1 MRGAFP
7 KAALTDFTRPVGNPM
22 SAAIAGERPPG
33 GSSRLLSL
41 DAFRGATIAGM
52 ILVNNPGSWAHVYW
66 PLRHAEWHGWTPTD
80 WVFPFFLFIVGVSVT
95 LALSRR
101 AEQGGP
107 QRDLYLKI
115 ARRTLVIYALGLLL
129 AGFPFFDFS
138 NIRVT
143 GVLNRI
149 AVCYFFAAVIF
160 LKTDWKKQLLIT
172 AALLAGYWALVAL
185 VPAPGYAAGD
195 LSKEGSV
202 VSFVDRKLLG
212 NHIWK
217 GGGRVYDPEGILSTL
232 PAIATTLCGVLAG
245 HWMRRT
251 RDDYEKTSGMFAAGV
266 MCVMLGWAWNSWL
279 PINKPLWTSSYVLF
293 TAGWALLLL
302 ALCHWLIDI
311 KGFRRWSLPFVVF
324 GVNALAVFV
333 LTGLV
338 ARAMTLREWWN
349 LPRPDGTR
357 GATLQAYIYQHL
369 FASWLAPA
377 NASLAYA
384 VCFVLVWL
392 GLMALLY
399 RKKIFI
405 KV

>member
-1 MRGAFP
+1 MGVTTEVNTGEGGA
-7 KAALTDFTRPVGNPM
+7 
-22 SAAIAGERPPG
+22 
-33 GSSRLLSL
+33 SRLVSL

-52 ILVNNPGSWAHVYW
+52 ILVNNPGSWSHIYW

-80 WVFPFFLFIVGVSVT
+80 WVFPFFLFIVGVSIT

-101 AEQGGP
+101 AERGGP

-115 ARRTLVIYALGLLL
+115 ARRTLIIFALGLLL
-129 AGFPFFDFS
+129 AGFPFF
-138 NIRVT
+138 NLATIRVT

-149 AVCYFFAAVIF
+149 AVCYFFAAIIF
-160 LKTDWKKQLLIT
+160 LKTDWRKQLAVT
-172 AALLAGYWALVAL
+172 AALLLGYWALVAL

-202 VSFVDRKLLG
+202 VSFVDRKLLCE
-212 NHIWK
+212 HIWK

-232 PAIATTLCGVLAG
+232 GALATTLCGVLAG

-251 RDDYEKTSGMFAAGV
+251 RDDYEKVAGMFAAGV
-266 MCVMLGWAWNSWL
+266 LCVMLGWAWNPWL
-279 PINKPLWTSSYVLF
+279 PINKPLWTSSYVVF

-302 ALCHWLIDI
+302 ALCYWLIDL
-311 KGFRRWSLPFVVF
+311 KGYRRWSLPLVVF

-338 ARAMTLREWWN
+338 ARAMTIKEWWS
-349 LPRPDGTR
+349 LPRADGTV
-357 GATLQAYIYQHL
+357 GANLQTYLYQNL
-369 FASWLAPA
+369 FASWLSPL

-392 GLMALLY
+392 GLMAVLY

>member
-1 MRGAFP
+1 MSLQTEDKRGTA
-7 KAALTDFTRPVGNPM
+7 
-22 SAAIAGERPPG
+22 
-33 GSSRLLSL
+33 SRLLSL

-52 ILVNNPGSWAHVYW
+52 ILVNNPGSWSHIYW

-80 WVFPFFLFIVGVSVT
+80 WVFPFFLFIVGVSIT

-101 AEQGGP
+101 VESGGP

-115 ARRTLVIYALGLLL
+115 ARRSLVIFALGLLL
-129 AGFPFFDFS
+129 SGFPFFEFS
-138 NIRVT
+138 TIRIT

-149 AVCYFFAAVIF
+149 AVCYFFAAIIF
-160 LKTDWKKQLLIT
+160 LKTDWRKQLLIT
-172 AALLAGYWALVAL
+172 AALLVGYWAIVAL
-185 VPAPGYAAGD
+185 IPAPGYAAGD
-195 LSKEGSV
+195 LSKEGSIA
-202 VSFVDRKLLG
+202 SFVDRKLLG
-212 NHIWK
+212 NHIWR

-251 RDDYEKTSGMFAAGV
+251 RDDYEKVAGMFAAGV
-266 MCVMLGWAWNSWL
+266 ACVMVGWAWNPWL

-302 ALCHWLIDI
+302 ALCYWLIDI
-311 KGFRRWSLPFVVF
+311 KNYRRWSLPFVVF

-338 ARAMTLREWWN
+338 ARAMTLKEWWN
-349 LPRPDGTR
+349 LPRADGTA
-357 GATLQAYIYQHL
+357 GAVLQTYLYQNL
-369 FASWLAPA
+369 FASWLSPV

-384 VCFVLVWL
+384 LCFVLVWL
-392 GLMALLY
+392 GLMTILY

>member
-1 MRGAFP
+1 MDAAVESGGGGA
-7 KAALTDFTRPVGNPM
+7 A
-22 SAAIAGERPPG
+22 
-33 GSSRLLSL
+33 RLLSL

-52 ILVNNPGSWAHVYW
+52 ILVNNPGSWSHIYW

-80 WVFPFFLFIVGVSVT
+80 WVFPFFLFIVGVSIT

-101 AEQGGP
+101 AESGGSK
-107 QRDLYLKI
+107 RDLYRKI
-115 ARRTLVIYALGLLL
+115 ARRTLVIFALGLLL
-129 AGFPFFDFS
+129 SGFPFFDLS
-138 NIRVT
+138 TIRAT

-149 AVCYFFAAVIF
+149 AVCYFFAAIIF
-160 LKTDWKKQLLIT
+160 LKTDWRKQLVIA
-172 AALLAGYWALVAL
+172 AALLVGYWAILAL

-245 HWMRRT
+245 HWMRRA
-251 RDDYEKTSGMFAAGV
+251 RGDYEKVAGMFAAGV
-266 MCVMLGWAWNSWL
+266 ACVIAGWAWNPWL

-302 ALCHWLIDI
+302 ALCYWLIDI
-311 KGFRRWSLPFVVF
+311 KGFKRWALPFVVF

-349 LPRPDGTR
+349 LPRADGTR
-357 GATLQAYIYQHL
+357 GATLQGYLYQNL
-369 FASWLAPA
+369 FASWLSPV

-392 GLMALLY
+392 GLMAILY

>member
-1 MRGAFP
+1 MDVTTETKRDGA
-7 KAALTDFTRPVGNPM
+7 
-22 SAAIAGERPPG
+22 
-33 GSSRLLSL
+33 SRLLSL

-52 ILVNNPGSWAHVYW
+52 ILVNNPGSWSHIYW

-80 WVFPFFLFIVGVSVT
+80 WVFPFFLFIVGVSIT

-101 AEQGGP
+101 AEAGGP

-115 ARRTLVIYALGLLL
+115 ARRTLIIFALGLLL
-129 AGFPFFDFS
+129 AGFPFFNLS
-138 NIRVT
+138 TIRVT

-149 AVCYFFAAVIF
+149 AVCYFFSAVIF

-172 AALLAGYWALVAL
+172 AALLVGYWAVVAL

-195 LSKEGSV
+195 LSKEGSI

-212 NHIWK
+212 EHIWK

-245 HWMRRT
+245 HWMRRR
-251 RDDYEKTSGMFAAGV
+251 RDAYEMAAGMFAAGV
-266 MCVMLGWAWNSWL
+266 VCVMIGWAWNPWL
-279 PINKPLWTSSYVLF
+279 PINKPLWTSSYVVF

-302 ALCHWLIDI
+302 ALCYWLIDI
-311 KGFRRWSLPFVVF
+311 KGYRRWSLPLVVF

-338 ARAMTLREWWN
+338 ARAMTIREWWS
-349 LPRPDGTR
+349 LPRPDGTA
-357 GATLQAYIYQHL
+357 GANLQTYLYQNL
-369 FASWLAPA
+369 FASWLSPV

-384 VCFVLVWL
+384 LCFVLVWL
-392 GLMALLY
+392 GLMAILY
-399 RKKIFI
+399 RKKIYI

>member
-1 MRGAFP
+1 MDVPTESKRNGA
-7 KAALTDFTRPVGNPM
+7 T
-22 SAAIAGERPPG
+22 
-33 GSSRLLSL
+33 RLLSL

-52 ILVNNPGSWAHVYW
+52 ILVNNPGSWSHIYW

-80 WVFPFFLFIVGVSVT
+80 WVFPFFLFIVGVSIT

-101 AEQGGP
+101 AERGGP

-115 ARRTLVIYALGLLL
+115 ARRTLVIFALGLVLS
-129 AGFPFFDFS
+129 GFPFFDLS
-138 NIRVT
+138 SIRVT

-160 LKTDWKKQLLIT
+160 LKTGWRKQLVIA
-172 AALLAGYWALVAL
+172 AALLVGYWAIVAL

-251 RDDYEKTSGMFAAGV
+251 RDDYEKVAGMFAAGV
-266 MCVMLGWAWNSWL
+266 VCVVAGWAWNPWL

-302 ALCHWLIDI
+302 ALCYWLIDV
-311 KGFRRWSLPFVVF
+311 KGFRRWSVPLVVF

-338 ARAMTLREWWN
+338 ARAMTLKEWWS
-349 LPRPDGTR
+349 LPRADGTT
-357 GATLQAYIYQHL
+357 GANLQTYLYQNL
-369 FASWLAPA
+369 FASWLSPV

-384 VCFVLVWL
+384 LCFVLAWL
-392 GLMALLY
+392 GLMAILY
-399 RKKIFI
+399 RKKIYI